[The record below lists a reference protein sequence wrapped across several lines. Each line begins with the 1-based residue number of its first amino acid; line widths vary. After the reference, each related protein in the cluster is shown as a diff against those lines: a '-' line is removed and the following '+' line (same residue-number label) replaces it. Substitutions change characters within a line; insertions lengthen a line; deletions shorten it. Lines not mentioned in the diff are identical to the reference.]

1 MNSHLFSRFCIA
13 RRGGL
18 LLALAAGWLL
28 ASPAGAFPIVFDG
41 PGGYGISEESAE
53 DAFDAGIARLT
64 PPIFQASAFGITIPD
79 QSVLLGSVELKNPP
93 SVEDPSSV
101 PSMWTV
107 QNGSRSIQNAWLVF
121 LRPQTYV
128 PPFVGIDLPTTG
140 EWGIV
145 EVSSGETE
153 YFYPAVRLGHLAA
166 GGSVQVLIH
175 HLVGA
180 PLIQD
185 GDTLFLPRYGI
196 GALGTVPEPA
206 VVSLFGALFAG
217 LLLRRRSA
225 A

>member
-1 MNSHLFSRFCIA
+1 MTPHLFSRFCFA
-13 RRGGL
+13 RRGRL
-18 LLALAAGWLL
+18 LLALAAVSLL

-53 DAFDAGIARLT
+53 DAFDAGFVRLT
-64 PPIFQASAFGITIPD
+64 PPINQASAFGITIPD
-79 QSVLLGSVELKNPP
+79 QSVLLGSVVLKNPP
-93 SVEDPSSV
+93 TVEDPHSV

-107 QNGSRSIQNAWLVF
+107 QNGSRGVQNGWLVF

-128 PPFVGIDLPTTG
+128 PPFVGLDLQAG

-145 EVSSGETE
+145 ETSAGETE

-166 GGSVQVLIH
+166 GGSVQVLVH

-185 GDTLFLPRYGI
+185 GGILLLPRYGI
-196 GALGTVPEPA
+196 AVLGSVPEPA
-206 VVSLFGALFAG
+206 LLSLFAG
-217 LLLRRRSA
+217 LFAGLMLRRRSA